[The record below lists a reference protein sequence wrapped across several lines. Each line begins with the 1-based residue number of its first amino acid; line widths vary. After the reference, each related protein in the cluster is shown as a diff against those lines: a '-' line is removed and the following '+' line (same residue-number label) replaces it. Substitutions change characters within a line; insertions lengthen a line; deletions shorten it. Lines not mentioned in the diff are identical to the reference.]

1 MANHVQFRAPERLFE
16 FQRGRKV
23 IACELRDH
31 GQYGVEAAFLDA
43 GELFYSWRFD
53 TREMAAAWA
62 EIERTAI
69 QSLDGAPGLPD
80 QAQRARAR
88 FVTTSQ
94 LKRTKR
100 CSSLSSSRS

>member
-1 MANHVQFRAPERLFE
+1 MSHHARFRATEKLFE
-16 FQRGRKV
+16 FRRGPKV

-31 GQYGVEAAFLDA
+31 GRYGVEAAFLDA

-69 QSLDGAPGLPD
+69 QNLSTPGLPPLPLS
-80 QAQRARAR
+80 APEPGS
-88 FVTTSQ
+88 SQ
-94 LKRTKR
+94 HP
-100 CSSLSSSRS
+100 S

>member
-1 MANHVQFRAPERLFE
+1 MANPARFRAPERLFE
-16 FQRGRKV
+16 FQQGRKV

-62 EIERTAI
+62 EVERTAI
-69 QSLDGAPGLPD
+69 QNLHDSLALP
-80 QAQRARAR
+80 
-88 FVTTSQ
+88 
-94 LKRTKR
+94 
-100 CSSLSSSRS
+100 